1 MIRKLLGMV
10 FPGLKTSASRRD
22 ELETLLAD
30 SSADRASFDAHEGTL
45 LRNIL
50 GLRDL
55 NASDVMI
62 PRADI
67 VSVGMSESFSEIIAQ
82 MTAVNHSRLPVRRD
96 TLDDI
101 AGIIHIKDVFAHL
114 HAGRAPDVSTLLRP
128 ALFVAPTIRLL
139 DLLHEMRLRRR
150 HLALVVDEFGGVD
163 GLITIEDLV
172 EEIVGEIEDEHD
184 EAVQPKITVNDD
196 GTILAEAR
204 REVEAL
210 EILTGRLFEDDDRD
224 EIDTVGGL
232 VCAVAGRVPGRGEVV
247 RHPTGVQFEV
257 IEGDPRRLSLLKIR
271 GVPRQAQP
279 AGGWW
284 RQPPLAGDGGL
295 LPCRRRCLADSSSFW
310 CRAADCAAVMA
321 GADHCQCRN
330 HAPGGT
336 GRRSDRVWL
345 VPRLDLVDFTFPG
358 DR

>member
-1 MIRKLLGMV
+1 MVRALLSKI
-10 FPGLKTSASRRD
+10 FPALSPPASRRD
-22 ELETLLAD
+22 ELESLLAVP
-30 SSADRASFDAHEGTL
+30 SADMASFDPHEEAL

-50 GLRDL
+50 GLQDL

-67 VSVGMSESFSEIIAQ
+67 VSVSMSESFSEIIAQ
-82 MTAVNHSRLPVRRD
+82 MTAANHSRLPVRRE

-114 HAGRAPDVSTLLRP
+114 HAGKAPDIGTLLRP

-184 EAVQPKITVNDD
+184 QTIQPQMTFNED

-204 REVEAL
+204 LEVKEL
-210 EILTGRLFEDDDRD
+210 ETLTGRLLEDDDRD
-224 EIDTVGGL
+224 EIDTLGGL

-247 RHPTGVQFEV
+247 RHPSGLQFEV
-257 IEGDPRRLSLLKIR
+257 VEGDPRRLALLKIR
-271 GVPRQAQP
+271 GVS
-279 AGGWW
+279 
-284 RQPPLAGDGGL
+284 RQPHTAGD
-295 LPCRRRCLADSSSFW
+295 
-310 CRAADCAAVMA
+310 
-321 GADHCQCRN
+321 
-330 HAPGGT
+330 
-336 GRRSDRVWL
+336 
-345 VPRLDLVDFTFPG
+345 
-358 DR
+358 

>member
-1 MIRKLLGMV
+1 MARALLSKL
-10 FPGLKTSASRRD
+10 FPALSPPASRRD
-22 ELETLLAD
+22 ELESLLAVP
-30 SSADRASFDAHEGTL
+30 SADMASFDPHEEAL

-50 GLRDL
+50 GLQDL

-67 VSVGMSESFSEIIAQ
+67 VSVSMSESFSEIIAQ
-82 MTAVNHSRLPVRRD
+82 MTAANHSRLPVRRE

-101 AGIIHIKDVFAHL
+101 VGIIHIKDVFAHL
-114 HAGRAPDVSTLLRP
+114 HAGEAPDIGTLLRP

-184 EAVQPKITVNDD
+184 QTVQPQMTFNED

-204 REVEAL
+204 LEVKEL
-210 EILTGRLFEDDDRD
+210 ETLTGRLLEEDERD
-224 EIDTVGGL
+224 EIDTLGGL

-247 RHPTGVQFEV
+247 RHPSGLQFEV

-271 GVPRQAQP
+271 GVSRQAQT
-279 AGGWW
+279 
-284 RQPPLAGDGGL
+284 AGD
-295 LPCRRRCLADSSSFW
+295 
-310 CRAADCAAVMA
+310 
-321 GADHCQCRN
+321 
-330 HAPGGT
+330 
-336 GRRSDRVWL
+336 
-345 VPRLDLVDFTFPG
+345 
-358 DR
+358 

>member
-1 MIRKLLGMV
+1 MVRMLLSKL
-10 FPGLKTSASRRD
+10 FPALNPPASRRD
-22 ELETLLAD
+22 ELESLLAVP
-30 SSADRASFDAHEGTL
+30 SADMASFDPHEEAL

-50 GLRDL
+50 GLQDL

-67 VSVGMSESFSEIIAQ
+67 VSVSMSESFSEIIAQ
-82 MTAVNHSRLPVRRD
+82 MTAANHSRLPVRRE

-114 HAGRAPDVSTLLRP
+114 HAGKAPDIGTLLRP

-184 EAVQPKITVNDD
+184 QTIQPQMTFNDD

-204 REVEAL
+204 LEVKEL
-210 EILTGRLFEDDDRD
+210 ETLTGRLLEDDDRD

-247 RHPTGVQFEV
+247 RHPSGLHFEV
-257 IEGDPRRLSLLKIR
+257 VEGDPRRLALLKIR
-271 GVPRQAQP
+271 GVSRQSQTA
-279 AGGWW
+279 
-284 RQPPLAGDGGL
+284 
-295 LPCRRRCLADSSSFW
+295 
-310 CRAADCAAVMA
+310 
-321 GADHCQCRN
+321 
-330 HAPGGT
+330 
-336 GRRSDRVWL
+336 SD
-345 VPRLDLVDFTFPG
+345 
-358 DR
+358 

>member
-1 MIRKLLGMV
+1 MVRALLSKL
-10 FPGLKTSASRRD
+10 FPALNPPASRRD
-22 ELETLLAD
+22 ELENLLAVP
-30 SSADRASFDAHEGTL
+30 SADMASFDPHEEAL

-50 GLRDL
+50 GLQDL

-67 VSVGMSESFSEIIAQ
+67 VSVSMAESFSEIIAQ
-82 MTAVNHSRLPVRRD
+82 MTAANHSRLPVRRE

-114 HAGRAPDVSTLLRP
+114 HAGKAPDIGTLLRP

-184 EAVQPKITVNDD
+184 QTVQPQMTFNED

-204 REVEAL
+204 LGVKEL
-210 EILTGRLFEDDDRD
+210 ETLTGRLLEEDERD
-224 EIDTVGGL
+224 EIDTLGGL

-247 RHPTGVQFEV
+247 RHPSGLQFEV

-271 GVPRQAQP
+271 GVS
-279 AGGWW
+279 
-284 RQPPLAGDGGL
+284 RQPQNAGD
-295 LPCRRRCLADSSSFW
+295 
-310 CRAADCAAVMA
+310 
-321 GADHCQCRN
+321 
-330 HAPGGT
+330 
-336 GRRSDRVWL
+336 
-345 VPRLDLVDFTFPG
+345 
-358 DR
+358 

>member
-1 MIRKLLGMV
+1 MMRKLLAMV
-10 FPGLKTSASRRD
+10 FPALNPPSSPRD
-22 ELETLLAD
+22 ELENLLAD
-30 SSADRASFDAHEGTL
+30 SGADRASFDAHEGTL

-67 VSVGMSESFSEIIAQ
+67 VSVGMSESFDEIIAQ
-82 MTAVNHSRLPVRRD
+82 MTAANHSRLPVRRE

-114 HAGRAPDVSTLLRP
+114 HAGTAPDVSTLLRP

-184 EAVQPKITVNDD
+184 ETVQPQITVNDD

-204 REVEAL
+204 LEVEAL
-210 EILTGRLFEDDDRD
+210 EILTGQLLEEDDRD

-247 RHPTGVQFEV
+247 RHPTGLQFEV
-257 IEGDPRRLSLLKIR
+257 IEGDPRRLSLLKVR
-271 GVPRQAQP
+271 GLPRPAQP
-279 AGGWW
+279 AGE
-284 RQPPLAGDGGL
+284 
-295 LPCRRRCLADSSSFW
+295 
-310 CRAADCAAVMA
+310 
-321 GADHCQCRN
+321 
-330 HAPGGT
+330 
-336 GRRSDRVWL
+336 
-345 VPRLDLVDFTFPG
+345 
-358 DR
+358 

>member
-1 MIRKLLGMV
+1 MVRALLSKI
-10 FPGLKTSASRRD
+10 FPALSPPASRRD
-22 ELETLLAD
+22 ELENLLAVPA
-30 SSADRASFDAHEGTL
+30 ADMARFDPHEEAL

-50 GLRDL
+50 GLQDL

-67 VSVGMSESFSEIIAQ
+67 VSVSMAESFSEIIAQ
-82 MTAVNHSRLPVRRD
+82 MTAANHSRLPVRRE

-114 HAGRAPDVSTLLRP
+114 HAGKAPDIGTLLRP

-184 EAVQPKITVNDD
+184 QTIQPQMTFNED

-204 REVEAL
+204 LEVKEL
-210 EILTGRLFEDDDRD
+210 ETLTGRLLEDDDRD

-247 RHPTGVQFEV
+247 RHPSGLQFEV
-257 IEGDPRRLSLLKIR
+257 VEGDPRRLALLKIR
-271 GVPRQAQP
+271 GVS
-279 AGGWW
+279 
-284 RQPPLAGDGGL
+284 RQPQNVGD
-295 LPCRRRCLADSSSFW
+295 
-310 CRAADCAAVMA
+310 
-321 GADHCQCRN
+321 
-330 HAPGGT
+330 
-336 GRRSDRVWL
+336 
-345 VPRLDLVDFTFPG
+345 
-358 DR
+358 

>member
-1 MIRKLLGMV
+1 MKAIFSRI
-10 FPGLKTSASRRD
+10 FPTLYQPSSRRD
-22 ELETLLAD
+22 ELETLLAVSD
-30 SSADRASFDAHEGTL
+30 ADKADFDHHEGAL

-67 VSVGMSESFSEIIAQ
+67 VSVGMSESFSEIIEQ
-82 MTAVNHSRLPVRRD
+82 MTAANHSRLPVRRD

-114 HAGRAPDVSTLLRP
+114 HEGKSPEVSTLLRP

-139 DLLHEMRLRRR
+139 DLLNEMRLRRR

-184 EAVQPKITVNDD
+184 ETIMPRFEVNED
-196 GTILAEAR
+196 GTTVAEAR
-204 REVEAL
+204 L
-210 EILTGRLFEDDDRD
+210 EIEELERLTGPLLEDDDRD
-224 EIDTVGGL
+224 EIDTLGGL

-247 RHPTGVQFEV
+247 RHPSGLQFEV
-257 IEGDPRRLSLLKIR
+257 LEGDPRRVTLLKIR
-271 GVPRQAQP
+271 GMARLTPAQ
-279 AGGWW
+279 
-284 RQPPLAGDGGL
+284 
-295 LPCRRRCLADSSSFW
+295 
-310 CRAADCAAVMA
+310 
-321 GADHCQCRN
+321 
-330 HAPGGT
+330 
-336 GRRSDRVWL
+336 SD
-345 VPRLDLVDFTFPG
+345 
-358 DR
+358 

>member
-1 MIRKLLGMV
+1 MVRTLLSKL
-10 FPGLKTSASRRD
+10 FPALNPPASRRD
-22 ELETLLAD
+22 ELESLLAVP
-30 SSADRASFDAHEGTL
+30 SADMASFDPHEEAL

-50 GLRDL
+50 GLQDL

-67 VSVGMSESFSEIIAQ
+67 VSVSMSESFSEIIAQ
-82 MTAVNHSRLPVRRD
+82 MTAANHSRLPVRRE

-114 HAGRAPDVSTLLRP
+114 HAGKAPDIGTLLRP

-184 EAVQPKITVNDD
+184 QTIQPQMTFNDD

-204 REVEAL
+204 LEVKEL
-210 EILTGRLFEDDDRD
+210 ETLTGRLLEDDDRD

-247 RHPTGVQFEV
+247 RHPSGLPFVV
-257 IEGDPRRLSLLKIR
+257 VEGDPRRLALLKIR
-271 GVPRQAQP
+271 GVSRQSQTA
-279 AGGWW
+279 
-284 RQPPLAGDGGL
+284 
-295 LPCRRRCLADSSSFW
+295 
-310 CRAADCAAVMA
+310 
-321 GADHCQCRN
+321 
-330 HAPGGT
+330 
-336 GRRSDRVWL
+336 SD
-345 VPRLDLVDFTFPG
+345 
-358 DR
+358 

>member
-1 MIRKLLGMV
+1 MVRALLSKI
-10 FPGLKTSASRRD
+10 FPALNPPASRRD
-22 ELETLLAD
+22 ELESLLAVP
-30 SSADRASFDAHEGTL
+30 SADMASFDPHEEAL

-50 GLRDL
+50 GLQDL

-67 VSVGMSESFSEIIAQ
+67 VSVSMSESFSEIIAQ
-82 MTAVNHSRLPVRRD
+82 MTAANHSRLPVRRE

-114 HAGRAPDVSTLLRP
+114 HAGKAPDIGTLLRP

-184 EAVQPKITVNDD
+184 QTVQPQMTFNED

-204 REVEAL
+204 LEVKEL
-210 EILTGRLFEDDDRD
+210 ETLTGRLLEDDDRD
-224 EIDTVGGL
+224 EIDTLGGL

-247 RHPTGVQFEV
+247 RHPSGLQFEV
-257 IEGDPRRLSLLKIR
+257 VEGDPRRLALLKIR
-271 GVPRQAQP
+271 GVSRQLQS
-279 AGGWW
+279 
-284 RQPPLAGDGGL
+284 AGD
-295 LPCRRRCLADSSSFW
+295 
-310 CRAADCAAVMA
+310 
-321 GADHCQCRN
+321 
-330 HAPGGT
+330 
-336 GRRSDRVWL
+336 
-345 VPRLDLVDFTFPG
+345 
-358 DR
+358 

>member
-1 MIRKLLGMV
+1 MVRALLSKL
-10 FPGLKTSASRRD
+10 FPALSPPASRRD
-22 ELETLLAD
+22 ELENLLAVP
-30 SSADRASFDAHEGTL
+30 SADMASFDPHEEAL

-50 GLRDL
+50 GLQDL

-67 VSVGMSESFSEIIAQ
+67 VSVSMSESFSEIIAQ
-82 MTAVNHSRLPVRRD
+82 MTAANHSRLPVRRE

-101 AGIIHIKDVFAHL
+101 VGIIHIKDVFAHL
-114 HAGRAPDVSTLLRP
+114 HAGKAPDIGTLLRP

-184 EAVQPKITVNDD
+184 QTVQPQMTFNED

-204 REVEAL
+204 LEVKEL
-210 EILTGRLFEDDDRD
+210 ETLAGRLLEEDERD
-224 EIDTVGGL
+224 EIDTLGGL

-247 RHPTGVQFEV
+247 RHPSGLQFEV

-271 GVPRQAQP
+271 GVSRQAQT
-279 AGGWW
+279 
-284 RQPPLAGDGGL
+284 AGD
-295 LPCRRRCLADSSSFW
+295 
-310 CRAADCAAVMA
+310 
-321 GADHCQCRN
+321 
-330 HAPGGT
+330 
-336 GRRSDRVWL
+336 
-345 VPRLDLVDFTFPG
+345 
-358 DR
+358 

>member
-1 MIRKLLGMV
+1 MIRALLMKI
-10 FPGLKTSASRRD
+10 FPALQQPASRRD
-22 ELETLLAD
+22 ELENLL
-30 SSADRASFDAHEGTL
+30 SVSEADRTSFDTHEEAL

-50 GLRDL
+50 GLQDL

-67 VSVGMSESFSEIIAQ
+67 VSVSMAESFSEIISQ
-82 MTAVNHSRLPVRRD
+82 MTAANHSRLPVRRD

-114 HAGRAPDVSTLLRP
+114 HAGKAPDIATLLRP

-184 EAVQPKITVNDD
+184 QTVQPQMTFNED
-196 GTILAEAR
+196 GSILAEAR
-204 REVEAL
+204 LEVKEL
-210 EILTGRLFEDDDRD
+210 ESLAGRLLEDDDRD
-224 EIDTVGGL
+224 EIDTLGGL

-247 RHPTGVQFEV
+247 RHPSGLQFEV
-257 IEGDPRRLSLLKIR
+257 IEGDPRRLSLLRIR
-271 GVPRQAQP
+271 GVT
-279 AGGWW
+279 
-284 RQPPLAGDGGL
+284 RQPQTTGD
-295 LPCRRRCLADSSSFW
+295 
-310 CRAADCAAVMA
+310 
-321 GADHCQCRN
+321 
-330 HAPGGT
+330 
-336 GRRSDRVWL
+336 
-345 VPRLDLVDFTFPG
+345 
-358 DR
+358 

>member
-1 MIRKLLGMV
+1 MILRRFFSRM
-10 FPGLKTSASRRD
+10 FPALQQPASRRD
-22 ELETLLAD
+22 ELETLLSVSGTGKAD
-30 SSADRASFDAHEGTL
+30 FDHHEGAL

-67 VSVGMSESFSEIIAQ
+67 VSVSMSESFSEIIEQ
-82 MTAVNHSRLPVRRD
+82 MTAANHSRLPVRRD

-114 HAGRAPDVSTLLRP
+114 HEGKSPDVSTLLRP

-184 EAVQPKITVNDD
+184 EAVQPQITFNED

-204 REVEAL
+204 LEVETL
-210 EILTGRLFEDDDRD
+210 ESLVGILLEEDDRD
-224 EIDTVGGL
+224 EIDTLGGI
-232 VCAVAGRVPGRGEVV
+232 VCAIAGRVPGRGEVV
-247 RHPTGVQFEV
+247 RHPGGLRFEV
-257 IEGDPRRLSLLKIR
+257 VDGDPRRLTMVKIH
-271 GVPRQAQP
+271 G
-279 AGGWW
+279 
-284 RQPPLAGDGGL
+284 
-295 LPCRRRCLADSSSFW
+295 
-310 CRAADCAAVMA
+310 AAK
-321 GADHCQCRN
+321 N
-330 HAPGGT
+330 TPAPGE
-336 GRRSDRVWL
+336 
-345 VPRLDLVDFTFPG
+345 
-358 DR
+358 

>member
-1 MIRKLLGMV
+1 MVRTLLARL
-10 FPGLKTSASRRD
+10 FPALNPTASRRD
-22 ELETLLAD
+22 ELENLLAVP
-30 SSADRASFDAHEGTL
+30 SADMASFDPHEEAL

-50 GLRDL
+50 GLQDL

-67 VSVGMSESFSEIIAQ
+67 VSVSMSESFSEIIAQ
-82 MTAVNHSRLPVRRD
+82 MTAANHSRLPVRRE

-101 AGIIHIKDVFAHL
+101 VGIIHIKDVFAHL
-114 HAGRAPDVSTLLRP
+114 HAGKAPDIGTLLRP

-184 EAVQPKITVNDD
+184 QTVQPQMTFNED

-204 REVEAL
+204 LEVKEL
-210 EILTGRLFEDDDRD
+210 ETLTGRLLEDDDRD
-224 EIDTVGGL
+224 EIDTLGGL

-247 RHPTGVQFEV
+247 RHPSGLQFEV
-257 IEGDPRRLSLLKIR
+257 VEGDPRRLALLKIR
-271 GVPRQAQP
+271 GVSRQSQNI
-279 AGGWW
+279 
-284 RQPPLAGDGGL
+284 GD
-295 LPCRRRCLADSSSFW
+295 
-310 CRAADCAAVMA
+310 
-321 GADHCQCRN
+321 
-330 HAPGGT
+330 
-336 GRRSDRVWL
+336 
-345 VPRLDLVDFTFPG
+345 
-358 DR
+358 

>member
-1 MIRKLLGMV
+1 MVRTLLSKL
-10 FPGLKTSASRRD
+10 FPALNPPASRRD
-22 ELETLLAD
+22 ELESLLAVP
-30 SSADRASFDAHEGTL
+30 SADMASFDPHEEAL

-50 GLRDL
+50 GLQDL

-67 VSVGMSESFSEIIAQ
+67 VSVSMSESFSEIIAQ
-82 MTAVNHSRLPVRRD
+82 MTAANHSRLPVRRE

-114 HAGRAPDVSTLLRP
+114 HAGKAPDIGTLLRP

-184 EAVQPKITVNDD
+184 QTIQPQMTFNDD

-204 REVEAL
+204 LEVKEL
-210 EILTGRLFEDDDRD
+210 ETLTGRLLEDDDRD

-247 RHPTGVQFEV
+247 RHPSGLQFEV
-257 IEGDPRRLSLLKIR
+257 VEGDPRRLALLKIR
-271 GVPRQAQP
+271 GVSRQSQTA
-279 AGGWW
+279 
-284 RQPPLAGDGGL
+284 
-295 LPCRRRCLADSSSFW
+295 
-310 CRAADCAAVMA
+310 
-321 GADHCQCRN
+321 
-330 HAPGGT
+330 
-336 GRRSDRVWL
+336 SD
-345 VPRLDLVDFTFPG
+345 
-358 DR
+358 

>member
-1 MIRKLLGMV
+1 MVRALLSKL
-10 FPGLKTSASRRD
+10 FPALNPPASRRD
-22 ELETLLAD
+22 ELENLLAVP
-30 SSADRASFDAHEGTL
+30 SADMASFDPHEEAL

-50 GLRDL
+50 GLQDL

-67 VSVGMSESFSEIIAQ
+67 VSVSMAESFSEIIAQ
-82 MTAVNHSRLPVRRD
+82 MTAANHSRLPVRRE

-114 HAGRAPDVSTLLRP
+114 HAGKAPDIGTLLRP

-184 EAVQPKITVNDD
+184 QTVQPQMTFNED

-204 REVEAL
+204 LEVKEL
-210 EILTGRLFEDDDRD
+210 ETLTGRLLEEDERD
-224 EIDTVGGL
+224 EIDTLGGL

-247 RHPTGVQFEV
+247 RHHSGLQFEV

-271 GVPRQAQP
+271 GVS
-279 AGGWW
+279 
-284 RQPPLAGDGGL
+284 RQPQNAGD
-295 LPCRRRCLADSSSFW
+295 
-310 CRAADCAAVMA
+310 
-321 GADHCQCRN
+321 
-330 HAPGGT
+330 
-336 GRRSDRVWL
+336 
-345 VPRLDLVDFTFPG
+345 
-358 DR
+358 

>member
-1 MIRKLLGMV
+1 MMFRRFFSRM
-10 FPGLKTSASRRD
+10 FPALQQPASRRD
-22 ELETLLAD
+22 ELETLLSVSGAGKTD
-30 SSADRASFDAHEGTL
+30 FDHHEGAL

-67 VSVGMSESFSEIIAQ
+67 VSVSMSESFSEIIEQ
-82 MTAVNHSRLPVRRD
+82 MTAANHSRLPVRRD

-114 HAGRAPDVSTLLRP
+114 HKGKSPDVSTLLRP

-184 EAVQPKITVNDD
+184 EAVQPQITFNED

-204 REVEAL
+204 LEVETL
-210 EILTGRLFEDDDRD
+210 ESLVGILLEEDDRD
-224 EIDTVGGL
+224 EIDTLGGI
-232 VCAVAGRVPGRGEVV
+232 VCAIAGRVPGRGEVV
-247 RHPTGVQFEV
+247 RHPGGLRFEV
-257 IEGDPRRLSLLKIR
+257 VDLSLI
-271 GVPRQAQP
+271 
-279 AGGWW
+279 
-284 RQPPLAGDGGL
+284 
-295 LPCRRRCLADSSSFW
+295 
-310 CRAADCAAVMA
+310 
-321 GADHCQCRN
+321 HI
-330 HAPGGT
+330 
-336 GRRSDRVWL
+336 
-345 VPRLDLVDFTFPG
+345 
-358 DR
+358 

>member
-10 FPGLKTSASRRD
+10 FPALKPSSSRRD
-22 ELETLLAD
+22 ELETLLAN

-82 MTAVNHSRLPVRRD
+82 MTAANHSRLPVRRD

-139 DLLHEMRLRRR
+139 DLLHEKCDF
-150 HLALVVDEFGGVD
+150 A
-163 GLITIEDLV
+163 
-172 EEIVGEIEDEHD
+172 
-184 EAVQPKITVNDD
+184 A
-196 GTILAEAR
+196 GTSPLSWTSSAG
-204 REVEAL
+204 
-210 EILTGRLFEDDDRD
+210 LTG
-224 EIDTVGGL
+224 
-232 VCAVAGRVPGRGEVV
+232 
-247 RHPTGVQFEV
+247 
-257 IEGDPRRLSLLKIR
+257 
-271 GVPRQAQP
+271 
-279 AGGWW
+279 
-284 RQPPLAGDGGL
+284 
-295 LPCRRRCLADSSSFW
+295 
-310 CRAADCAAVMA
+310 
-321 GADHCQCRN
+321 
-330 HAPGGT
+330 
-336 GRRSDRVWL
+336 
-345 VPRLDLVDFTFPG
+345 
-358 DR
+358 

>member
-1 MIRKLLGMV
+1 MVRALLSKI
-10 FPGLKTSASRRD
+10 FPALSPPASRRD
-22 ELETLLAD
+22 ELENLLAVPA
-30 SSADRASFDAHEGTL
+30 ADMARFDPHEEAL

-50 GLRDL
+50 GLQDL

-67 VSVGMSESFSEIIAQ
+67 VSVSMAESFSEIIAQ
-82 MTAVNHSRLPVRRD
+82 MTAANHSRLPVRRE

-114 HAGRAPDVSTLLRP
+114 HAGKAPDIGTLLRP

-184 EAVQPKITVNDD
+184 QTIQPQMTFNED

-204 REVEAL
+204 LEVKEL
-210 EILTGRLFEDDDRD
+210 ETLTGRLLEDDDRD

-247 RHPTGVQFEV
+247 RHPSGLQFEV
-257 IEGDPRRLSLLKIR
+257 VEGDPRRLALLKIR
-271 GVPRQAQP
+271 GVSRQSQNV
-279 AGGWW
+279 
-284 RQPPLAGDGGL
+284 GD
-295 LPCRRRCLADSSSFW
+295 
-310 CRAADCAAVMA
+310 
-321 GADHCQCRN
+321 
-330 HAPGGT
+330 
-336 GRRSDRVWL
+336 
-345 VPRLDLVDFTFPG
+345 
-358 DR
+358 

>member
-1 MIRKLLGMV
+1 MIRALLTKI
-10 FPGLKTSASRRD
+10 FPALQQPSSRRD
-22 ELETLLAD
+22 ELENLLLV
-30 SSADRASFDAHEGTL
+30 SEADRTSFDPHEEAL

-50 GLRDL
+50 GLQDL

-67 VSVGMSESFSEIIAQ
+67 VSVSMAESFSEIISQ
-82 MTAVNHSRLPVRRD
+82 MTAANHSRLPVRRD

-114 HAGRAPDVSTLLRP
+114 HAGKAPDIATLLRP

-184 EAVQPKITVNDD
+184 QTVQPQMTFNED
-196 GTILAEAR
+196 GSILAEAR
-204 REVEAL
+204 LEVKEL
-210 EILTGRLFEDDDRD
+210 ESLAGRLLEDDERD
-224 EIDTVGGL
+224 EIDTLGGL

-247 RHPTGVQFEV
+247 RHPSGLQFEV
-257 IEGDPRRLSLLKIR
+257 IEGDPRRLSLLRIR
-271 GVPRQAQP
+271 GIT
-279 AGGWW
+279 
-284 RQPPLAGDGGL
+284 RQPSTTGD
-295 LPCRRRCLADSSSFW
+295 
-310 CRAADCAAVMA
+310 
-321 GADHCQCRN
+321 
-330 HAPGGT
+330 
-336 GRRSDRVWL
+336 
-345 VPRLDLVDFTFPG
+345 
-358 DR
+358 